1 MVEATQNSE
10 TPTVFFSYSR
20 ADKEIAVPI
29 IDALKRAG
37 FNVWYDG
44 MLDPGVKY
52 LEKTE
57 SVLVNARAVVV
68 LWSPRSIESNWVRD
82 ESMIGRDHENLIPL
96 SIEGALPPLGFRQF
110 QATDFSNWKQQDDAP
125 EMQALIRQLA
135 IMHDRPAPP
144 LPPSVQSKKPLLS
157 RRQIIAVGAGAAL
170 IGGVGVATQLFRPAP
185 SAALNQNGVVVLSFE
200 NGIDD
205 KTLDYLPIGISSDL
219 RSALMRNAALQ
230 VVAQRTSDALQQRG
244 LDPVAIAKELGVSFV
259 LDGSLRRTGTQDSL
273 EIVLIDGTTGFSRW
287 TKTYAADPTK
297 LLLLQ
302 EDILTNVLRAISE
315 NLKDTT
321 DVLGAP
327 TNPAAYD
334 QYLRGIDAWRRAA
347 IPDEGRRA
355 LTYFDEAVRLD
366 PSFAAA
372 HAVRGLILSWLSSS
386 SATTAESQALLGEA
400 VNAAERA
407 IQHGPDLAD
416 AHSTLGWVQFFSAVN
431 ISAAEPP
438 FEQSYQLGQGNAAI
452 MARYATYAALVGK
465 HAKASEAVAQ
475 AIRLDPINPYLR
487 NADAIAAYYA
497 GDYARAENSARAA
510 LDIDEKIGTVWY
522 RLALAKILSG
532 APSSALSAIANE
544 SNKDLKLT
552 AEALAYANLGQP
564 DAARAQLA
572 ALRDA
577 YGEGSAFQQAQILAQ
592 LGDLDAAMETLNT
605 AYAKRDPG
613 LVATFVDPML
623 SPLRDRADFA
633 HLLSQIGF
641 SNT

>member
-96 SIEGALPPLGFRQF
+96 SIEGALPPLGFRQY

-125 EMQALIRQLA
+125 EMQALVRQLA

-144 LPPSVQSKKPLLS
+144 LPPSIQSKKPLLS

-170 IGGVGVATQLFRPAP
+170 IGGVGVATQLFRPSP
-185 SAALNQNGVVVLSFE
+185 TSALNQNGIVVLSFE

-205 KTLDYLPIGISSDL
+205 QTLDYLPIGISSDL

-230 VVAQRTSDALQQRG
+230 VVAQRTSDALQQRS
-244 LDPVAIAKELGVSFV
+244 LDPVAIAKELGVSFI

-273 EIVLIDGTTGFSRW
+273 EIVLIDGQTGFSRW
-287 TKTYAADPTK
+287 AKTYAADPTK

-321 DVLGAP
+321 SILGAP

-334 QYLRGIDAWRRAA
+334 QYLRGIDAWRRAG
-347 IPDEGRRA
+347 IPDDARLA
-355 LTYFDEAVRLD
+355 LNYFDEAGRLD
-366 PSFAAA
+366 QSFAAA

-386 SATTAESQALLGEA
+386 SATTAESQTLLGEA
-400 VNAAERA
+400 INAAERA
-407 IQHGPDLAD
+407 IQHGPALAD
-416 AHSTLGWVQFFSAVN
+416 AHPTLGWVQFFSAVN

-438 FEQSYQLGQGNAAI
+438 FEQSYRLGQGNAAI

-465 HAKASEAVAQ
+465 HAKATEAVAQ

-487 NADAIAAYYA
+487 NTEAIAAYYA

-522 RLALAKILSG
+522 RLALAKILGG

-544 SNKDLKLT
+544 PNKDLKFT
-552 AEALAYANLGQP
+552 GEALAYANLDQP
-564 DAARAQLA
+564 DAARAQLS
-572 ALRDA
+572 ALREA

-633 HLLSQIGF
+633 NLLSQIGF

>member
-1 MVEATQNSE
+1 MVEAAQNSE
-10 TPTVFFSYSR
+10 MPTVFFSYSR
-20 ADKEIAVPI
+20 ADKAIAVPI
-29 IDALKRAG
+29 IDGLKRAG
-37 FNVWYDG
+37 FDVWYDG

-57 SVLVNARAVVV
+57 SVLLNARAVVV
-68 LWSPRSIESNWVRD
+68 LWSPRSVESNWVRD

-125 EMQALIRQLA
+125 EMQALVRQLA

-144 LPPSVQSKKPLLS
+144 LVELSASKGPALS
-157 RRQIIAVGAGAAL
+157 RRQIIALGTGAAL
-170 IGGVGVATQLFRPAP
+170 LGGGGIAAHLFRSSAPAT
-185 SAALNQNGVVVLSFE
+185 LNQNGVVVLSFE
-200 NGIDD
+200 NGIGDD
-205 KTLDYLPIGISSDL
+205 ALDYLPTGISSDL

-230 VVAQRTSDALQQRG
+230 VVAQRTSDALQRQA
-244 LDPVAIAKELGVSFV
+244 LDPVAIAEALGVSFI
-259 LDGSLRRTGTQDSL
+259 LDGSLRRSGAQDSL
-273 EIVLIDGTTGFSRW
+273 DIVLIDGTTGFSRW

-315 NLKDTT
+315 NLKDVT
-321 DVLGAP
+321 DAVGAP

-334 QYLRGIDAWRRAA
+334 QYLRGLDAWRRASV
-347 IPDEGRRA
+347 PDDARVA
-355 LTYFDEAVRLD
+355 LEYFNEAVRLD
-366 PSFAAA
+366 QNFAAS
-372 HAVRGLILSWLSSS
+372 HALRGLILSWLSSS
-386 SATTAESQALLGEA
+386 SPTNIESQALLSQA
-400 VNAAERA
+400 IDAAERA
-407 IQHGPDLAD
+407 IQYGPDLAD

-438 FEQSYQLGQGNAAI
+438 FEQSYRLGQGNAAI

-465 HAKASEAVAQ
+465 HSKASEAVAQ

-487 NADAIAAYYA
+487 NTEAIAAYYA
-497 GDYARAENSARAA
+497 GDYASAEKSARAA
-510 LDIDEKIGTVWY
+510 LDIDETIGTVWY

-532 APSSALSAIANE
+532 MPSSALEAIANE
-544 SNKDLKLT
+544 PNTDLKLT
-552 AEALAYANLGQP
+552 GKALAYANLGQP
-564 DAARAQLA
+564 DAAREQLA
-572 ALRDA
+572 ALKEA
-577 YGEGSAFQQAQILAQ
+577 YGQGSAFQQAQILAQ
-592 LGDLDAAMETLNT
+592 LGDLDTAMETLNSG
-605 AYAKRDPG
+605 YAEQDPG